1 MRKTFGACALAL
13 TLSACMTM
21 GSKFDIHDADQFVPG
36 VTTMQQAKEKL
47 GTPMAT
53 NAMPNGGTLQQW
65 MYSQAS
71 VIGGTSSNLA
81 ILFDK
86 DGKMIR
92 IQSRG
97 QVNTR

>member
-1 MRKTFGACALAL
+1 
-13 TLSACMTM
+13 MTM
-21 GSKFDIHDADQFVPG
+21 GNKFDIRDADQFVPG
-36 VTTMQQAKEKL
+36 VTTMQQAQQKL
-47 GTPMAT
+47 GTPTAT

-71 VIGGTSSNLA
+71 MFGGTSSNIA

-92 IQSRG
+92 IQNRG

>member
-1 MRKTFGACALAL
+1 MRKTFAACALAL
-13 TLSACMTM
+13 SLTACMTM
-21 GSKFDIHDADQFVPG
+21 GNKFDMHDADQFVPG
-36 VTTMQQAKEKL
+36 VTTMQQAQEKL
-47 GTPMAT
+47 GTPTAT

-65 MYSQAS
+65 IYSQAS
-71 VIGGTSSNLA
+71 MFGGTSSNIA

-92 IQSRG
+92 VQNRG

>member
-1 MRKTFGACALAL
+1 
-13 TLSACMTM
+13 M
-21 GSKFDIHDADQFVPG
+21 GNKFDIRDADQFVPG
-36 VTTMQQAKEKL
+36 VTTMQQAQEKL
-47 GTPMAT
+47 GTPTAT

-65 MYSQAS
+65 IYTQAS

-92 IQSRG
+92 IQSKG
-97 QVNTR
+97 QVNSR

>member
-1 MRKTFGACALAL
+1 MRKTFAACTLAL
-13 TLSACMTM
+13 SLTACMTM
-21 GSKFDIHDADQFVPG
+21 GNKFDIHDAEQFVPG
-36 VTTMQQAKEKL
+36 VRTMQQAQEKL
-47 GTPMAT
+47 GTPTAT

-71 VIGGTSSNLA
+71 VIGGTSSSVA